1 MLTVIGP
8 VSIHLLNFV
17 GYYFLCMFQGLP
29 EEAVVWSGNHVYLCV
44 GYQVHYR
51 RFSLLHLV
59 ACFGDVYRVSLDPV
73 AVLIAVMAV
82 GVVGRLYGF
91 GADFL
96 VVERQRSEE
105 RRVGKECRSRWSPYH

>member
-1 MLTVIGP
+1 M
-8 VSIHLLNFV
+8 
-17 GYYFLCMFQGLP
+17 
-29 EEAVVWSGNHVYLCV
+29 V

-51 RFSLLHLV
+51 RFSLLYLV

-73 AVLIAVMAV
+73 AVLVAVMAV

-96 VVERQRSEE
+96 VFERQYGFVPTYLPCIAS
-105 RRVGKECRSRWSPYH
+105 RRQS